1 MENIVKI
8 ARGGGTENKRNSSI
22 ELLRILTMI
31 CIIAH
36 HYIVNSGV
44 LSQITPM
51 SVLSANSLFALI
63 FGWGGKTGINCFV
76 LITGYFMCKSDISIK
91 KFLKIFLEIEFYE
104 LLFFIIFAVSGYE
117 TFSLKAVIKMLVPIY
132 YIGTDFSHSYLIFFW
147 FFPYLNLLIKNMD
160 EKLHRNLIVT
170 CILADTILQTFLKAP
185 VAFTYVGWFIT
196 LYFIAAYIRKY
207 SDGEY
212 NNIKLSGNFFNNKK
226 LWGTAAIISLLLSW
240 GSVIAGSWI
249 YSATGKNIIYS
260 FVSDSNKLLA
270 LITSVTLFLYFK
282 NLNLGYNKLINI
294 AAASTF
300 GVLMIHANSDSMR
313 RWLWTD
319 VLYNVGAYNSVILYF
334 VCHAIISVLS
344 VYIICTL
351 LDMLRIKFIEEP
363 LFRWFSKTGWINK
376 SI

>member
-1 MENIVKI
+1 M
-8 ARGGGTENKRNSSI
+8 
-22 ELLRILTMI
+22 
-31 CIIAH
+31 
-36 HYIVNSGV
+36 
-44 LSQITPM
+44 
-51 SVLSANSLFALI
+51 
-63 FGWGGKTGINCFV
+63 
-76 LITGYFMCKSDISIK
+76 
-91 KFLKIFLEIEFYE
+91 
-104 LLFFIIFAVSGYE
+104 
-117 TFSLKAVIKMLVPIY
+117 
-132 YIGTDFSHSYLIFFW
+132 
-147 FFPYLNLLIKNMD
+147 
-160 EKLHRNLIVT
+160 
-170 CILADTILQTFLKAP
+170 ADTILQTFLKAP

-282 NLNLGYNKLINI
+282 NLNLGYTKYNI
-294 AAASTF
+294 TLLYAPTF